1 MRIVFL
7 EAAIVSGAAGVLGYL
22 IGFGGAYSALAL
34 AADGGHGH
42 AVQMPFSP
50 EVAVGAV
57 VLALALGLAAS
68 AYPAAVAARMDPND
82 ALRTL

>member
-1 MRIVFL
+1 
-7 EAAIVSGAAGVLGYL
+7 
-22 IGFGGAYSALAL
+22 
-34 AADGGHGH
+34 
-42 AVQMPFSP
+42 
-50 EVAVGAV
+50 VAVGAV

>member
-7 EAAIVSGAAGVLGYL
+7 EAAIVSGAAGLLGYL
-22 IGFGGAYSALAL
+22 IGFGGAYSALLL
-34 AADGGHGH
+34 AADGGPGH
-42 AVQMPFSP
+42 AVPMPFSP
-50 EVAVGAV
+50 ELAVGAV